1 MRVRTLFSAFLIL
14 IIFSFFVIS
23 CAGTKKEDDFDDFD
37 TGKKEQ
43 QDLDDIE
50 ALLGI
55 TSDKNEQPRK
65 NNTDGEKLDL
75 LESDDLTS
83 KTTNSAS
90 MAAANQQLEETNK
103 LSKTQSEV
111 TKLSDQI
118 KQKDRKIAELNALV
132 DEQDSEIQ
140 KMQKPGGAPNF
151 NVSIG
156 TVSSEE
162 YKSRYEEAR
171 AAFEARQYQNAIQYF
186 ESLIASSSTHSLADN
201 AQYWIGES
209 HFALRQYDAAIMD
222 FEKVLTFTRSNK
234 KEDAQYKLGY
244 CYLKKGSKDK
254 AAEEFQR
261 LKEDYPNSGLNSKAQ
276 RLLAKY

>member
-1 MRVRTLFSAFLIL
+1 MQVKNLVSAVLIL
-14 IIFSFFVIS
+14 TVSSFFIFN
-23 CAGTKKEDDFDDFD
+23 CAGTKNEDDFDDFD
-37 TGKKEQ
+37 SASQEQ

-55 TSDKNEQPRK
+55 SSDKSEQPR
-65 NNTDGEKLDL
+65 NTNTDGEKLDL

-83 KTTNSAS
+83 KTSNSAS
-90 MAAANQQLEETNK
+90 MAAAMQQNADTEQLE
-103 LSKTQSEV
+103 KTKAENTRLKNQ
-111 TKLSDQI
+111 L

-132 DEQDSEIQ
+132 DEQDSELQ
-140 KMQKPGGAPNF
+140 RTQSPGSMPSF
-151 NVSIG
+151 NSSIG

-162 YKSRYEEAR
+162 YKMRYDEAR
-171 AAFEARQYQNAIQYF
+171 AAFEARQYENAIQYF
-186 ESLIASSSTHSLADN
+186 ESLLASSSTHSLADN

-222 FEKVLTFTRSNK
+222 FEKVLTFPRSNK

-244 CYLKKGSKDK
+244 CYLKKGNRDK

-261 LKEDYPNSGLNSKAQ
+261 LQENFPNSRLNSKAQ
-276 RLLAKY
+276 NLLSR